1 MRNITGD
8 LVLRTIA
15 DVADAADIGCVGGWL
30 DIRAEGTSLP
40 ALTSISG
47 GLYIHAEGASLPA
60 LTSVDGGLN
69 ISAEDTSL
77 PALTSVDGGLNI
89 RAEGASLP
97 ALTSIGGGLDIRAE
111 DTSLPG
117 LGAVLAHSTWSL
129 VKLHASGLYAA
140 GCRGPW
146 SRDQALAHWGGRSD
160 ERAVLF
166 SAALRADTR

>member
-40 ALTSISG
+40 ALTN
-47 GLYIHAEGASLPA
+47 
-60 LTSVDGGLN
+60 VDGGLN
-69 ISAEDTSL
+69 IS
-77 PALTSVDGGLNI
+77 
-89 RAEGASLP
+89 AEGASLP